1 MEKDRNGDV
10 AVTGSRLPFV
20 AALLIAF
27 MSPAIAGFAGTAI
40 RESAEFILAK
50 FGKGVAGQTIEEVTE
65 TTSKVVAK
73 HGDQVLPLLRN
84 SGHVGFTAL
93 KEAGEN
99 APKVV
104 KLYAR
109 KGDEAI
115 WVISEPKRLAI
126 FIKHGDSAADALI
139 KHPGIADSLIGRFGD
154 DAVGALHSVSR
165 QSAQRLSMVAEDGL
179 LNATPRSKELLPVIG
194 RYGDDAM
201 DFVWKNKGPLAVT
214 AVLGTFLA
222 DPQTYISGAKEL
234 VISPVVEPIVRNT
247 NWTLIIAG
255 VLAVV
260 FFPFIARSF
269 VRARTAIKSVR
280 TDTE

>member
-1 MEKDRNGDV
+1 M
-10 AVTGSRLPFV
+10 
-20 AALLIAF
+20 
-27 MSPAIAGFAGTAI
+27 
-40 RESAEFILAK
+40 
-50 FGKGVAGQTIEEVTE
+50 
-65 TTSKVVAK
+65 
-73 HGDQVLPLLRN
+73 
-84 SGHVGFTAL
+84 
-93 KEAGEN
+93 
-99 APKVV
+99 

-109 KGDEAI
+109 KGDDAI

-154 DAVGALHSVSR
+154 DAVGALHSISR

-179 LNATPRSKELLPVIG
+179 LNATPRSKELLSVIG

-255 VLAVV
+255 VLVVV

-269 VRARTAIKSVR
+269 ARARTAIKSAR
-280 TDTE
+280 TNTK